1 MAGHGG
7 RAVVED
13 HQQHVVLVEHGVGK
27 AGHAGVEKRGVA
39 DEPDHRTIGNHGE
52 PAAGGYGRSH
62 AEQEVSGAQGRD
74 HAERITADVAGID
87 GFVTENLA
95 DGIVHGAV
103 RAAGAEIRR
112 TTGQAGDVDGGTVG
126 GREFLAE
133 HGGQRAGHGT
143 RGVFAENRQV
153 RALAHDGN
161 VDLAFLSERAEILL
175 NQRLEFFEH
184 QHRIAAGHKVR
195 QQVFRQGPRE
205 PELKHLDVLFPT
217 VFGERVGKV
226 GTADPAGY
234 DADAPFPG
242 NLVPRGGFGL
252 GAGVLKV
259 FDENLMA
266 ALRHGGH
273 GHETHGVAFKGHD
286 GGRFAERSESDRAAQ
301 MVDAGGRTQ
310 HDRLLEFSGQ
320 QQGFAGHVLGFLR
333 RGGLEA
339 GHPHK
344 PGVRT
349 VVLFILAGMAQRI
362 VGAHQHETAGKP
374 HIRCGEQRIGG
385 HVDAHVFHRGHA
397 HSPGKSRASAHFHSH
412 FLVDGILHAVSAARS
427 EIVERVR
434 DLG

>member
-1 MAGHGG
+1 MN
-7 RAVVED
+7 RPQD
-13 HQQHVVLVEHGVGK
+13 DRK
-27 AGHAGVEKRGVA
+27 
-39 DEPDHRTIGNHGE
+39 PWRT
-52 PAAGGYGRSH
+52 RC
-62 AEQEVSGAQGRD
+62 R
-74 HAERITADVAGID
+74 RIRKIPCRTGSQ
-87 GFVTENLA
+87 
-95 DGIVHGAV
+95 
-103 RAAGAEIRR
+103 RRAGAGPCRAYNSRCRWNRR
-112 TTGQAGDVDGGTVG
+112 LRHRKPCGRHSTWRGASSRRRDSEDDRQAGDVDGGTVG

-205 PELKHLDVLFPT
+205 PELKHLDVLFPA
-217 VFGERVGKV
+217 VFGECVGKV

-234 DADAPFPG
+234 GRRCALPRKPCSTGRLRPWRGRSQGVRREPYGGPAP
-242 NLVPRGGFGL
+242 RR
-252 GAGVLKV
+252 A
-259 FDENLMA
+259 
-266 ALRHGGH
+266 R
-273 GHETHGVAFKGHD
+273 HETHGVAFKGHD

-301 MVDAGGRTQ
+301 VVDAGGRTQ

-397 HSPGKSRASAHFHSH
+397 HSPGKSRASAPLPQPLS
-412 FLVDGILHAVSAARS
+412 R
-427 EIVERVR
+427 
-434 DLG
+434 

>member
-1 MAGHGG
+1 
-7 RAVVED
+7 
-13 HQQHVVLVEHGVGK
+13 
-27 AGHAGVEKRGVA
+27 
-39 DEPDHRTIGNHGE
+39 
-52 PAAGGYGRSH
+52 
-62 AEQEVSGAQGRD
+62 
-74 HAERITADVAGID
+74 
-87 GFVTENLA
+87 
-95 DGIVHGAV
+95 
-103 RAAGAEIRR
+103 
-112 TTGQAGDVDGGTVG
+112 
-126 GREFLAE
+126 
-133 HGGQRAGHGT
+133 
-143 RGVFAENRQV
+143 
-153 RALAHDGN
+153 
-161 VDLAFLSERAEILL
+161 
-175 NQRLEFFEH
+175 
-184 QHRIAAGHKVR
+184 
-195 QQVFRQGPRE
+195 
-205 PELKHLDVLFPT
+205 
-217 VFGERVGKV
+217 
-226 GTADPAGY
+226 
-234 DADAPFPG
+234 
-242 NLVPRGGFGL
+242 
-252 GAGVLKV
+252 
-259 FDENLMA
+259 MA

-301 MVDAGGRTQ
+301 VVDAGGRTQ

-344 PGVRT
+344 PCVRT

-397 HSPGKSRASAHFHSH
+397 HSPGKRRASAHFHSH

>member
-1 MAGHGG
+1 M
-7 RAVVED
+7 
-13 HQQHVVLVEHGVGK
+13 
-27 AGHAGVEKRGVA
+27 
-39 DEPDHRTIGNHGE
+39 
-52 PAAGGYGRSH
+52 
-62 AEQEVSGAQGRD
+62 
-74 HAERITADVAGID
+74 
-87 GFVTENLA
+87 
-95 DGIVHGAV
+95 

-133 HGGQRAGHGT
+133 HGGQRADHGT
-143 RGVFAENRQV
+143 RGVFAEYRQV

-205 PELKHLDVLFPT
+205 PELKHLDILFPA

-301 MVDAGGRTQ
+301 VVDAGGRTQ

-320 QQGFAGHVLGFLR
+320 Q
-333 RGGLEA
+333 
-339 GHPHK
+339 

-349 VVLFILAGMAQRI
+349 VVLFILAGMAQWI

-412 FLVDGILHAVSAARS
+412 FLVDGILHAVPAARS